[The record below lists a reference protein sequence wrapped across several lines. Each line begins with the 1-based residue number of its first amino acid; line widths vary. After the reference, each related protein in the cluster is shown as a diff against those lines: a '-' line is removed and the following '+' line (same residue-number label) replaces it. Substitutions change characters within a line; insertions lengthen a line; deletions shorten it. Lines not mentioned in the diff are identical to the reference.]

1 MHNENLE
8 KAILGYILLNESE
21 ELKMVEKIQEKYFYF
36 PDNQKFVKFLKN
48 RKQQGYTIDGKVLMD
63 NGIFATEQDGKN
75 FITDLLNTAYGIV
88 FIGDYYKELKALY
101 IRREIDKKLKDNQ
114 IKIEEIALI
123 TEKLKEEIEDN
134 EKDTIQEINHSL
146 AERILS
152 IKTDTQEDFV
162 KTDLMDFDRTFGGLN
177 KKQVILLAGSPSMGK
192 STLALQIALNVA
204 RQGKVVLFFSQEMS
218 DIEIGNKI
226 ISNLY
231 NINSY
236 RIFKKN
242 IFPDEME
249 KIETGKEFDKINNKL
264 FLDYTSNINPDY
276 VDKKILEM
284 EKVKKIKVDLVIVDH
299 LHIMKSNIKTNT
311 RNEELGLIT
320 SDLKAIAKKREL
332 PILLL
337 AQLSRKDKTLV
348 SKDLNNYR
356 PDLIDIRESGNIEAN
371 CDLISFIYRPEYYL
385 ERYKQGLNEGT
396 EKNELETRLNIL
408 KGLTFLLVK
417 KNRNGVCGEVKINFQ
432 PEFSKFE
439 DIKGGKNEAY

>member
-1 MHNENLE
+1 MYNENLE

-21 ELKMVEKIQEKYFYF
+21 ELKILEKIQEKYFYF

-63 NGIFATEQDGKN
+63 NGIFATERDGKN
-75 FITDLLNTAYGIV
+75 FVTDLLNTAYGIV
-88 FIGDYYKELKALY
+88 LIDDYYKELKSLY

-114 IKIEEIALI
+114 IKIEEIALT

-152 IKTDTQEDFV
+152 IKTNMQEDFV
-162 KTDLMDFDRTFGGLN
+162 KTDLMDFDRSFGGLN
-177 KKQVILLAGSPSMGK
+177 KKQIILLAGSPSMGK
-192 STLALQIALNVA
+192 STLALQIAINVA

-249 KIETGKEFDKINNKL
+249 KIETGKEFDKLSNKL
-264 FLDYTSNINPDY
+264 FLDYTNNINPDY

-284 EKVKKIKVDLVIVDH
+284 EKVKKIKVDLVIIDH

-348 SKDLNNYR
+348 SKDLNNYI

-385 ERYKQGLNEGT
+385 ERYKQGLSEGT
-396 EKNELETRLNIL
+396 EKNELETRLNVM
-408 KGLTFLLVK
+408 KGLTFLLIK
-417 KNRNGVCGEVKINFQ
+417 KNRNGVCGEVKLNFK

-439 DIKGGKNEAY
+439 DIKGGENETY